1 MPWPFAQVGYLDPTM
16 MYPQWI
22 ELRRAENKLPHNM
35 RSIPDKYDPSS
46 QVEFQ
51 KREKSEFGE
60 TKRDISRT
68 TLVSNPNQQEREHP
82 GRR

>member
-1 MPWPFAQVGYLDPTM
+1 
-16 MYPQWI
+16 
-22 ELRRAENKLPHNM
+22 M
-35 RSIPDKYDPSS
+35 RSIPDMYDPSS

-68 TLVSNPNQQEREHP
+68 TLVSNPNLASTRTGASGSKVNIPNDIHELIQDWLFD
-82 GRR
+82 